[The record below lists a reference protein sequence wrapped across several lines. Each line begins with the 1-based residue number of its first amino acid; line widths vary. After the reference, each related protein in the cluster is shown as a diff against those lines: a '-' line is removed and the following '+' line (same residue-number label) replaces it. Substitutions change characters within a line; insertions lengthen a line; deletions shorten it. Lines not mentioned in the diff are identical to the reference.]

1 MENFEREVIDRLSN
15 IERGQAD
22 LYRLLFGD
30 GQPGIVQQLQRRVEE
45 HERFKNR
52 ITVTNSFISGIVSF
66 VVGMFVALHDHIL
79 SR

>member
-1 MENFEREVIDRLSN
+1 MQNFEREVIDRLSN

-22 LYRLLFGD
+22 MYRLLFGD
-30 GQPGIVQQLQRRVEE
+30 GQPGVVQQLQRRVEE
-45 HERFKNR
+45 HERFRTR
-52 ITVTNSFISGIVSF
+52 ITVTNSFVSGIVSF